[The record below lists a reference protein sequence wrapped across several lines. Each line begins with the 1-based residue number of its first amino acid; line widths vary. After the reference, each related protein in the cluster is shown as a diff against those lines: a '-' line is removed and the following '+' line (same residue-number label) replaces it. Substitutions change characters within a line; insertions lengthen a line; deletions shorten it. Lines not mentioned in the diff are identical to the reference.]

1 MISLGID
8 QSLSN
13 TGVVI
18 LDGDLKVLHKDRFGT
33 KPGEYL
39 VTRVRYLADR
49 ISGLIDAYN
58 PDIVSVESTTF
69 GSHASETLMALYQFI
84 LNECWFHKQ
93 LVCSPAP
100 RQVHRFMQDWAR
112 SSGVAF
118 ASKLQK
124 KDIVALAGEAAR
136 VKFRQDEADAYWIA
150 RIGLAFNQAFNRD
163 TIQDSFSTDMLTSEK
178 IIKDHKKGMI
188 FNEGQAY
195 YDFREAE
202 YPYRNA

>member
-1 MISLGID
+1 MICLGID

-18 LDGDLKVLHKDRFGT
+18 LDSDHAVLHKDRFGT

-39 VTRVRYLADR
+39 VKRVRYLSSR
-49 ISGLIDAYN
+49 ISDIIETYN
-58 PDIVSVESTTF
+58 PDLISVESTSF

-84 LNECWFHKQ
+84 MNECWYHKK

-112 SSGVAF
+112 STGVPYP
-118 ASKLQK
+118 SKLQK
-124 KDIVALAGEAAR
+124 KDIVSLASEAAST
-136 VKFRQDEADAYWIA
+136 KFRQDEADAYWIS
-150 RIGLAFNQAFNRD
+150 RIGIAFNQAFNRED
-163 TIQDSFSTDMLTSEK
+163 ITDAFSYEMLTSEK
-178 IIKDHKKGMI
+178 IIKDHKRGMI

-195 YDFREAE
+195 YDFRDAD
-202 YPYRNA
+202 YPYRS

>member
-18 LDGDLKVLHKDRFGT
+18 LDGDLKVIYKDRFGT
-33 KPGEYL
+33 KTGEYL
-39 VTRVRYLADR
+39 VTRVKYLSDR
-49 ISGLIDAYN
+49 ISGLIDSYN
-58 PDIVSVESTTF
+58 PDIVSVESTSF

-112 SSGVAF
+112 STNTPFVH
-118 ASKLQK
+118 KLQK

-150 RIGLAFNQAFNRD
+150 RIGLAFQQAFNKD
-163 TIQDSFSTDMLTSEK
+163 TVTDAFSLDMLTSEK
-178 IIKDHKKGMI
+178 IIKDHKRGMI
-188 FNEGQAY
+188 FNDGQAY
-195 YDFREAE
+195 YDFRAAE
-202 YPYRNA
+202 YPYRHS